1 MKTYTVTAADVKDGQ
16 YVGSEI
22 DTAFG
27 VVLEGH
33 LDIAAG
39 LGWVRFVR
47 LCVRGRI
54 RALAGSGIEAG
65 WGIEAGEGI
74 EAGWGITAGLS
85 ITCAADLHT
94 THRVFAGLAIWKA
107 AVTEEESRVTC
118 RAFHGILAF
127 GALVETD
134 KATAGAATEKTA

>member
-1 MKTYTVTAADVKDGQ
+1 MPAVRCLVVDDEAMLRRVLVRVLTAGGYEAV
-16 YVGSEI
+16 E
-22 DTAFG
+22 
-27 VVLEGH
+27 
-33 LDIAAG
+33 
-39 LGWVRFVR
+39 
-47 LCVRGRI
+47 
-54 RALAGSGIEAG
+54 AGSGIEAG
-65 WGIEAGEGI
+65 WGIE
-74 EAGWGITAGLS
+74 AGLS

-134 KATAGAATEKTA
+134 KATAVAATEKTA

>member
-1 MKTYTVTAADVKDGQ
+1 MKD
-16 YVGSEI
+16 I
-22 DTAFG
+22 G

-54 RALAGSGIEAG
+54 RALAGSGIKAG
-65 WGIEAGEGI
+65 SGI
-74 EAGWGITAGLS
+74 EAGWGIEAGLS